1 MDSDVDGWEQSG
13 LYRPEEDGAEERLAL
28 LEYLT
33 QRGATLEQMMEAHHL
48 GGLPGVAGDLVMRSD
63 AATISVGEVAAR
75 CGLTEQKVQR
85 VLLAA
90 GLPMTADSKVPEDL
104 GALMSAFEQG
114 ADLMGEEAILAFT
127 RVLGAAATNIAE
139 AAVALFYAELGPG
152 TGREGSDELA
162 RARVSEMATLAFAAV
177 PDALSHILLAQFER
191 ATHRAV
197 LARGWSPGVGPI
209 DAPDNQRALM
219 PGPSEIVALGFVDLV
234 GSTSWAEGLSLRE
247 HSLALSRFESS
258 AWSSAVLAGGRV
270 VKMIGDEVFFAAPTV
285 DAACRIGSEVCRG
298 AALDALLPP
307 ARGAV
312 GHGLVTPR
320 EGDYF
325 GPLVNLLLTEEAA
338 ASLPADGWSLREME
352 AQTLRGLERP
362 VRVFAVSPTLPPS
375 GSGGGEESGS
385 VPETRS

>member
-1 MDSDVDGWEQSG
+1 
-13 LYRPEEDGAEERLAL
+13 
-28 LEYLT
+28 
-33 QRGATLEQMMEAHHL
+33 
-48 GGLPGVAGDLVMRSD
+48 
-63 AATISVGEVAAR
+63 
-75 CGLTEQKVQR
+75 VQR

-325 GPLVNLLLTEEAA
+325 GPLVNLLSRLVKAAAPGELILTEEAA

>member
-1 MDSDVDGWEQSG
+1 MDSDVDGW
-13 LYRPEEDGAEERLAL
+13 EDGAEERLAL

-298 AALDALLPP
+298 AALDALLKHLIAREEEDEAGFEVEEQNGVLNVSFEEPP
-307 ARGAV
+307 AKFVITPNTPVRQIWISAQATSYKLEWSDAV
-312 GHGLVTPR
+312 GAFVLPKTGEALIS
-320 EGDYF
+320 
-325 GPLVNLLLTEEAA
+325 LTER
-338 ASLPADGWSLREME
+338 LLREH
-352 AQTLRGLERP
+352 LGD
-362 VRVFAVSPTLPPS
+362 PS
-375 GSGGGEESGS
+375 IKLA
-385 VPETRS
+385 